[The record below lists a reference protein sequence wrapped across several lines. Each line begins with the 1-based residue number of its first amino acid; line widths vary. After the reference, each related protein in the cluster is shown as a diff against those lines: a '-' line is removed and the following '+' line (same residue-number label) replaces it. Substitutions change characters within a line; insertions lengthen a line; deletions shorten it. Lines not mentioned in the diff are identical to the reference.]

1 MFAIARE
8 DFLKI
13 SLLLTKSGRVFFVI
27 LQIYRN
33 MQKAKKNAFKQKNH
47 PKICVIQKKAVLL
60 QPLLKRGCHRITVS
74 TQDFHSC
81 NRGSIPLGT
90 TK

>member
-1 MFAIARE
+1 MLAIARE

-33 MQKAKKNAFKQKNH
+33 MQKAKKTLFSKKN
-47 PKICVIQKKAVLL
+47 VKKFGNIR
-60 QPLLKRGCHRITVS
+60 K
-74 TQDFHSC
+74 
-81 NRGSIPLGT
+81 
-90 TK
+90 K

>member
-1 MFAIARE
+1 MLAIARE

-33 MQKAKKNAFKQKNH
+33 IQKAKKTLFSKKVEKTAKKAFLGAKTC
-47 PKICVIQKKAVLL
+47 IFQKKVVTL
-60 QPLLKRGCHRITVS
+60 QKISIRGANCALE
-74 TQDFHSC
+74 
-81 NRGSIPLGT
+81 NRQQIGRY
-90 TK
+90 